1 MSHLECPNCK
11 LKISALGAPLNCPRC
26 LLRSEQRVELVPA
39 PMFVAHPERQGRSAS
54 STQMQPFRLSVS
66 EGRPDCLRVEVQ
78 GELELA
84 VTDQLS
90 QALASAAEHREVLV
104 DLARCDFIDSSAI
117 AAILRAQSSLA
128 LEGRRIAVVGARG
141 QVLRVLTVMGLA
153 DQGLVF
159 FSAGEALAAS
169 PAVVAA

>member
-39 PMFVAHPERQGRSAS
+39 PMFVAHPERQARSAPS
-54 STQMQPFRLSVS
+54 AGMQPFRLSVS

-78 GELELA
+78 GELDLA
-84 VTDQLS
+84 VTDQLT
-90 QALASAAEHREVLV
+90 QALASAAEHREVLL
-104 DLARCDFIDSSAI
+104 DLAQCDFVDSAAI
-117 AAILRAQSSLA
+117 EAILRTERLLA
-128 LEGRRIAVVGARG
+128 LEDRRIVVVDPRG
-141 QVLRVLTVMGLA
+141 QVLRVLTVLGLA
-153 DQGLVF
+153 DRGLVF
-159 FSAGEALAAS
+159 ASAEEALAAS